1 MQTGLSSVEKIYSV
15 CGILENAETC
25 LYGYKTDDVF
35 ETNPIPCILLLSKD
49 ENLNIQVSWSVIK
62 LYPSSHEKG
71 FWNSWFRS
79 FSEIMVKIG
88 EEY

>member
-49 ENLNIQVSWSVIK
+49 ENLNIQVS
-62 LYPSSHEKG
+62 
-71 FWNSWFRS
+71 
-79 FSEIMVKIG
+79 
-88 EEY
+88 